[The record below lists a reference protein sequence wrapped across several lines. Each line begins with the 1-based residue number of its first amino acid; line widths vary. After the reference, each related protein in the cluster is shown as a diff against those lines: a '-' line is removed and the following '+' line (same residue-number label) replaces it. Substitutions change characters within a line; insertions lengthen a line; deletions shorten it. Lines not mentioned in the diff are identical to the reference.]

1 MLKLIF
7 SMSTS
12 DNSSRSIPENA
23 KKEDPV
29 VSLSLSEKVLLRKY
43 ILMARVK
50 STIMVI

>member
-29 VSLSLSEKVLLRKY
+29 VSLSEKVLLRKY